1 MRTRSGLLR
10 LLGLLGT
17 LGFGRV
23 AVSGS
28 HWQWVAVSGSHW
40 QWVAVSGSHWQWVAV
55 SGSRRGMYAAR
66 TQAVELMYAP

>member
-1 MRTRSGLLR
+1 VRTRSGLLR

-40 QWVAVSGSHWQWVAV
+40 QWVAVSGS
-55 SGSRRGMYAAR
+55 RRGMYAAR